1 MSRRLFSVLANKPRF
16 RKFDL
21 ERYFAIHEFTAKHLL
36 CCSDGEALL
45 QQEVLD
51 MADAETRSLWNNL
64 SLQYT
69 EVQGHPLLTRE
80 IANRYQNGSPDDI
93 LVLTPQEG
101 ILIAME
107 RLLSPGD
114 HIVSIL
120 PAYQSLFENALAK
133 TCEVDF
139 WKPNIITGTEGCLE
153 WNFNIQELHT
163 LIKPNT
169 RMLVVNFPH
178 NPTGW
183 VPKLSELEEIC
194 NLCESKGVIL
204 FCDEMY
210 APLYYRERIPSVY
223 DLYDNAV
230 VLSGLSKSF
239 GCPGLRIGWLA
250 LKNKDFMRA
259 FLEMKDYTTICS
271 SAPSEILGISV
282 LRNCK
287 VIFDRLEKIVKHNE
301 TLLQEFCKRN
311 SGLFTF
317 LPALGGTTS
326 LIRLEGEA
334 KDMGGYEFCELLV
347 KESGVMLIPS
357 TMFCFDDGYVRFG
370 LGRKDFPSALCA
382 LEEFLTSRFRK

>member
-1 MSRRLFSVLANKPRF
+1 
-16 RKFDL
+16 
-21 ERYFAIHEFTAKHLL
+21 
-36 CCSDGEALL
+36 LL

-51 MADAETRSLWNNL
+51 MADEETKALWCNL
-64 SLQYT
+64 SLGYT
-69 EVQGHPLLTRE
+69 EVQGHPILRQE
-80 IANRYQNGSPDDI
+80 IANRYQRNSPDDI

-114 HIVSIL
+114 HVVSIL

-133 TCEVDF
+133 NCEVDF
-139 WKPNIITGTEGCLE
+139 WKPNIISDSEGRLE
-153 WNFNIQELHT
+153 WNFNLEELHN

-183 VPKLSELEEIC
+183 VPKATELEEIC
-194 NLCESKGVIL
+194 SLCESKGIIL

-210 APLYYRERIPSVY
+210 APLYYREKIKSAY

-230 VLSGLSKSF
+230 VLSGLSKSY

-250 LKNKDFMRA
+250 LRNKEFMEA

-271 SAPSEILGISV
+271 SAPSEVLGISV
-282 LRNCK
+282 LRNSAD
-287 VIFDRLEKIVKHNE
+287 IFERIEKIVKRNE
-301 TLLQEFCKRN
+301 NLLQEFCKRN

-317 LPALGGTTS
+317 LPPFGGTTS
-326 LIRLEGEA
+326 FIRLEGKA
-334 KDMGGYEFCELLV
+334 KDMGAFEFCELVV

-357 TMFCFDDGYVRFG
+357 SMFCFDDGFLRFG
-370 LGRKDFPSALCA
+370 LGRKDFDQALSAF
-382 LEEFLTSRFRK
+382 EKFLNSRFGNS